1 VPHFVLLAE
10 HLETRRSL
18 FQNEDGD
25 RSAIVGDPGP
35 FAEDEDQIG
44 DVAAGDERL
53 AARHDDVFTFGRKA
67 RRHVGRIR
75 AGTGFGDRQRRERPC
90 GDARQQ
96 APLLLLAAEIDE
108 RLHGVE
114 IRRPDDA
121 GRRASLGDLSDASEI
136 HGIIEP
142 SPAVALGDKDR
153 VETERVDRTDIV
165 PGEFTAAVVVL
176 GTRRN
181 LVASQCPHAVE
192 DLRLLG

>member
-53 AARHDDVFTFGRKA
+53 AARHNDLVAVRGEA

-75 AGTGFGDRQRRERPC
+75 AGTGFGDRQCRERSC